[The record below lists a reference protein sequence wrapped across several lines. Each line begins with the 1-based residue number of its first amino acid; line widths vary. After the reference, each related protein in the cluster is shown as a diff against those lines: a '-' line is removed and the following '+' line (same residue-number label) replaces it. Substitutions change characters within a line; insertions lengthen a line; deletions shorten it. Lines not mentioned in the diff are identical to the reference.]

1 MPPMD
6 LDKLKDMIP
15 VEKIDTVPAIQEL
28 SKTPANAGR
37 ILNGIWTFFNI
48 VFLFICILYFSDKHD
63 TQRDKDDI
71 NCQTKVNNLLHLIDS
86 INMHSAFLLDYNH
99 EQDKTIIQLRDSLK
113 MQQLLKHYHI
123 TEGKQTI
130 ILTPKITQ

>member
-1 MPPMD
+1 MPPIENP
-6 LDKLKDMIP
+6 LNNLPVDKINPDAA
-15 VEKIDTVPAIQEL
+15 VQQL
-28 SKTPANAGR
+28 SKSNDGAIFTIGVWMIIIAAAT
-37 ILNGIWTFFNI
+37 IFVTIF
-48 VFLFICILYFSDKHD
+48 YFSNKRD

-71 NCQTKVNNLLHLIDS
+71 NCQAKMGLLQHQYDSVCGNLSRLV
-86 INMHSAFLLDYNH
+86 DYNH

-130 ILTPKITQ
+130 ILTPKNIQQ